1 MVLTFELFL
10 LRGSHSPT
18 DVAVAWGAFP
28 ISDANFDIVS
38 GPFKTTMLRGHMDPQ
53 IDRYERIEQL
63 ISADLAEF
71 SKKLGIICKNI
82 MGWLKFFLKTQ

>member
-28 ISDANFDIVS
+28 ISDANFDIIS

-71 SKKLGIICKNI
+71 SKNI
-82 MGWLKFFLKTQ
+82 ALFAKISWDG